1 MRPAAWICLVLLAL
15 CTALP
20 ALAASKVYR
29 CGPDG
34 REFSQIPCKEGRPVD
49 TADERSAAQQRDA
62 QAVAASQTQLARKLE
77 AERKAREAA
86 AATQGPAGIKP
97 ALAPEAAS
105 AAKGR
110 KKKRGTDSDEANG
123 NTAAQLPA
131 KQKPR

>member
-1 MRPAAWICLVLLAL
+1 MKPAWCVLLVMFAL
-15 CTALP
+15 CSGLP
-20 ALAASKVYR
+20 AQSATKVYR

-49 TADERSAAQQRDA
+49 SADERSGTQQRDA

-86 AATQGPAGIKP
+86 AAKQGPAGIK
-97 ALAPEAAS
+97 AAAAPEAAS
-105 AAKGR
+105 ATKGR
-110 KKKRGTDSDEANG
+110 KKKRGADSDEAG
-123 NTAAQLPA
+123 TSTAAQLPA